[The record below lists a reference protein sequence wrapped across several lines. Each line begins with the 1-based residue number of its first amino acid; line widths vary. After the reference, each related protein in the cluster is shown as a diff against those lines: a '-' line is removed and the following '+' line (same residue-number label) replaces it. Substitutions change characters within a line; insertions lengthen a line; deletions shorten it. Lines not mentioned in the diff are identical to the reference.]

1 MDNNQGK
8 ILASVAGQPI
18 TDRDVDMALMQMGA
32 RAQAYNTPEGRA
44 ALLENIIARKLFL
57 LDAKKNLMEREPDFK
72 EQLARVKDDMLTNYA
87 IQKSVERVRV
97 SDDEAKKFYDE
108 NTDKFDAGEVFNA
121 SHILVDSEKKAA
133 EIGADIASGKI
144 TFEDAA
150 KKYSS
155 CPSGKEGGEL
165 GDFGHGQMV
174 PEFENACAAMEVGT
188 VSAPVQTQFGWHL
201 IRLNKKEAGGTIA
214 FADAKNEIKDALLAE
229 KQQAA
234 YQSRINQ
241 LKLLFPVDKAL

>member
-1 MDNNQGK
+1 MQDK
-8 ILASVAGQPI
+8 IVASVAGQPI
-18 TDRDVDMALMQMGA
+18 MASDIDMALMQMGA

-44 ALLENIIARKLFL
+44 ALLENIIARRLFL

-108 NTDKFDAGEVFNA
+108 NPDKFDAGEVFNA
-121 SHILVDSEKKAA
+121 SHILIDSEEKAT
-133 EIGADIASGKI
+133 EIAADISAGKI

-155 CPSGKEGGEL
+155 CPSGKAGGEL

-188 VSAPVQTQFGWHL
+188 VSSPVKTQFGWHL
-201 IRLNKKEAGGTIA
+201 IRLNKKEAGGTIS

-234 YQSRINQ
+234 YNSRINQ